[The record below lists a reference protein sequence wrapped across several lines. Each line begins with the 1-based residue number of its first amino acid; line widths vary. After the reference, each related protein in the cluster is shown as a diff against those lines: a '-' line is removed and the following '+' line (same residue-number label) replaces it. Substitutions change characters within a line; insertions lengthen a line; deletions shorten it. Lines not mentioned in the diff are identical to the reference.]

1 MKQENKGFSLVELIV
16 VIAIMTILTGLI
28 SAGIGMAV
36 SKPADECI
44 DKLKASLQSIRVTS
58 MGKFD
63 AHIEIYKKGDQI
75 YAKEYY
81 TEDSSGRETTK
92 ENIVGFKG
100 VQVFYEINNSGSY
113 TELVDGGTPLVI
125 YYDRSSGAFS
135 NALTG
140 YYCTRIKAVK
150 NSRTAEMILYPLTG
164 KIEIQ

>member
-92 ENIVGFKG
+92 NKSTYT
-100 VQVFYEINNSGSY
+100 QQHSDPSYYTTNNTRQEIFDSTN
-113 TELVDGGTPLVI
+113 TTVKRK
-125 YYDRSSGAFS
+125 RSFEH
-135 NALTG
+135 NL
-140 YYCTRIKAVK
+140 
-150 NSRTAEMILYPLTG
+150 
-164 KIEIQ
+164 